1 MARIPAIYDFD
12 IDKATDWDETY
23 TFHSNTDPDNETLVP
38 LDLTGA
44 TVEGTAWD
52 FEREHKYADFNVTYI
67 NKSTGK
73 VKLNLTDTQTVN
85 FPDELHY
92 DIVVINSNGERNK
105 YFQGKITVKQT
116 YTRATT

>member
-23 TFHSNTDPDNETLVP
+23 NFHSNTNPDNETLVP
-38 LDLTGA
+38 LDLNGS
-44 TVEGTAWD
+44 TVEATAWD
-52 FEREHKYADFNVTYI
+52 LEREHKYADFNVTYI
-67 NKSTGK
+67 NKTTGK
-73 VKLNLTDTQTVN
+73 VKLNLTDSQTAN

-92 DIVVINSNGERNK
+92 DVIVINSGGDRNK
-105 YFQGKITVKQT
+105 YFKGKITVKQT